1 MDWDFSGGGCLVWV
15 SLVETQFPC
24 LLVVDFF
31 LFSNL
36 VVVVVS
42 YGLVFSTMVVG
53 YGSVFQWLVGSIFDV
68 SIVVAMAK
76 F

>member
-1 MDWDFSGGGCLVWV
+1 M
-15 SLVETQFPC
+15 
-24 LLVVDFF
+24 
-31 LFSNL
+31 
-36 VVVVVS
+36 VS